1 MKVCPN
7 GHENEDWRTT
17 CKTCYLALEEVELP
31 PKPVPEPPPPPPAP
45 APAPVIEIDLPTLTV
60 AVEPGGEASFEI
72 RVGNVGSAPDT
83 VTLQVDGELAAWVLP
98 EPQSLALAPGTVG
111 RAQLVFRLPASATV
125 TPGEHRLELRAT
137 SAASGASSVAGAT
150 VVIPG
155 AVPDEDPVPVPVP
168 RPAWHR
174 PAALATVLV
183 LTIVVLFLAIVD
195 DDEDTT
201 LVTDTT
207 DTMVPVLSN
216 TALPSIEGTPRVLEV
231 LNVDPGAWTAEEL
244 EFAYQWQR
252 CDPAGDACGEID
264 GAVLPSYQAGNEDV
278 GMRLRVNVTAAAGDR
293 QATATSGP
301 SAAVEP
307 VPPVGIVMPNVVGFD
322 RSEATAALSP
332 NFQVV
337 ATTAGPQSESCDPEV
352 ESQAPAAGTM
362 VTQGEQV
369 VITTRPPRPFRE
381 CLKIILPPLLELPN
395 LFPDQPGIQF
405 FEEGA

>member
-17 CKTCYLALEEVELP
+17 CKTCYLALEEVEP
-31 PKPVPEPPPPPPAP
+31 PPEPVPEPPPPAPTP

-60 AVEPGGEASFEI
+60 TVEPGGEASFEI

-83 VTLQVDGELAAWVLP
+83 VTLQVDGEMAAWVLP

-111 RAQLVFRLPASATV
+111 RARLVFRLPASATV

-155 AVPDEDPVPVPVP
+155 AVAPAAENEDAVP

-174 PAALATVLV
+174 PAAVATVLV
-183 LTIVVLFLAIVD
+183 LAIVVVFLAIGD
-195 DDEDTT
+195 DGED
-201 LVTDTT
+201 
-207 DTMVPVLSN
+207 LSN

-252 CDPAGDACGEID
+252 CDPAGEACGEID

-405 FEEGA
+405 FEEGT